1 MTGQGG
7 IGLLGQKRFKSD
19 TGRDFLKAGVC
30 SRGSVSSPVMGTKS
44 RLASKPHDGSPE
56 EAKTGGQE
64 RHEARRSLAK
74 RKSAFSFAY
83 LAPG

>member
-30 SRGSVSSPVMGTKS
+30 SRGSVSS
-44 RLASKPHDGSPE
+44 HDGSPE

-64 RHEARRSLAK
+64 RHEVRRSLAK